1 MTITKSS
8 SIVQNLFQMFR
19 FPRIPFTKKNQNN
32 NMRMVGRWSLDYD
45 NMTQNRKV
53 YWANMDHC
61 GCCDQKLVMKVTC
74 TDSDQ
79 NDSDEHI
86 LPYVM

>member
-1 MTITKSS
+1 MAKSS
-8 SIVQNLFQMFR
+8 TLQNLFQLFS
-19 FPRIPFTKKNQNN
+19 RIPFPKTNQNN
-32 NMRMVGRWSLDYD
+32 NTAMVGRWSLDYD

-61 GCCDQKLVMKVTC
+61 GCCDQKLVMKVTR

-79 NDSDEHI
+79 YI

>member
-1 MTITKSS
+1 MTITKLSS
-8 SIVQNLFQMFR
+8 TVQNLFQL

-32 NMRMVGRWSLDYD
+32 NMRMVGRWNLDYD
-45 NMTQNRKV
+45 NTTQNRKV

-61 GCCDQKLVMKVTC
+61 GCCDQKLVIKVRRA
-74 TDSDQ
+74 DSDQ
-79 NDSDEHI
+79 TDSEEYI